1 MERASHGTKCKYF
14 LVLFLVTENEHT
26 LFIMVPV
33 SRNLIKVRLCH
44 KRSFC
49 KQPAS
54 LFLLVLNPTLKS
66 LDNLCSL
73 RKKNGES
80 LTDIIYRC
88 EKFKFSAEFIMVT
101 LFCLL
106 ESGKVLLKHRSLWKC
121 NTVNTAKHLV
131 FLIASPICA
140 RALSQLKRFN
150 DFHIHKVRSCAKLRK
165 LALLI
170 KADVFAFCGV
180 LLDEF
185 NFIRLVLLLHKFNC
199 LINRKFKSCNF
210 RIFFD
215 NLLHLCFN
223 LEQILGRK

>member
-1 MERASHGTKCKYF
+1 
-14 LVLFLVTENEHT
+14 
-26 LFIMVPV
+26 
-33 SRNLIKVRLCH
+33 
-44 KRSFC
+44 
-49 KQPAS
+49 
-54 LFLLVLNPTLKS
+54 
-66 LDNLCSL
+66 
-73 RKKNGES
+73 
-80 LTDIIYRC
+80 
-88 EKFKFSAEFIMVT
+88 MVT
-101 LFCLL
+101 LFCLF

-131 FLIASPICA
+131 FLIASPICT

-180 LLDEF
+180 FLDEF

-223 LEQILGRK
+223 LEQILGRKRFFHIKIIIKSVVNSGADSEFCIGIKPFNSLSHNMRSSMVKCFSAVLIIKGKYFKRTICINNGS